1 MTCPALESADVS
13 TQRCREA
20 VAALRTCVRLSGTS
34 HGGAERDDC
43 SFGAAIC
50 AAQTSHHVEA
60 AHFFSAAA
68 QVGQRRGSPRWVLS
82 LMGAFI
88 NYAKAVSWREVYA
101 LRRERLIRVLAGE
114 YLSDLDDG
122 RIPGNKGA
130 N

>member
-1 MTCPALESADVS
+1 
-13 TQRCREA
+13 
-20 VAALRTCVRLSGTS
+20 
-34 HGGAERDDC
+34 
-43 SFGAAIC
+43 
-50 AAQTSHHVEA
+50 
-60 AHFFSAAA
+60 
-68 QVGQRRGSPRWVLS
+68 
-82 LMGAFI
+82 MGAFI